1 MKPNVQRRFR
11 LFRKRKKLN
20 GLKNEN
26 IDDILE
32 KKLKEYYSNIDTEAP
47 SSFENAIQTA
57 FSSKRNK
64 KFLLLIA
71 KKQNVFE
78 KLKHFK
84 ERISKRFI
92 KVSQLAVALFC
103 TLCVTYFVHATSF
116 VDYLLDVFNLN
127 DTDMNNSGIE
137 QALQN
142 GNLQNVYMDYIR
154 QNGVGVKI
162 SYVLMNDLNLYL
174 VFDIETDFSLNEVDV
189 SKLNFQDLTISN
201 ENNEIIFDK
210 YSTDIFKG
218 NKVIIQDEH
227 HMKNLVFIMSDDILE
242 SNQLNIQ
249 FSNIIFY
256 KNISE
261 EQKNL
266 EMNEYIVNLNFTHFI
281 KMENIESKIATYD
294 VKEKEIQN
302 SNIEIKKVIFD
313 ETGLNLLVVAN
324 STDISTKVN
333 SFFNKV
339 EINSYFIKLLGD
351 FRREFIINISG
362 IEEKD
367 KINLEIIS
375 DNQKNKYELIKNR

>member
-1 MKPNVQRRFR
+1 M
-11 LFRKRKKLN
+11 
-20 GLKNEN
+20 
-26 IDDILE
+26 
-32 KKLKEYYSNIDTEAP
+32 
-47 SSFENAIQTA
+47 
-57 FSSKRNK
+57 
-64 KFLLLIA
+64 
-71 KKQNVFE
+71 
-78 KLKHFK
+78 
-84 ERISKRFI
+84 
-92 KVSQLAVALFC
+92 
-103 TLCVTYFVHATSF
+103 
-116 VDYLLDVFNLN
+116 LDVFNLN
-127 DTDMNNSGIE
+127 DTDINNSGIE
-137 QALQN
+137 QALEN

-218 NKVIIQDEH
+218 NKVILQDEH

-242 SNQLNIQ
+242 SKQLNIQ

-302 SNIEIKKVIFD
+302 SNFEIKKVIFD

-324 STDISTKVN
+324 STNISTKVN

>member
-32 KKLKEYYSNIDTEAP
+32 KKLKEYYNNIDTEAP

-64 KFLLLIA
+64 KFLLLIT

-127 DTDMNNSGIE
+127 DTDINNSGIE
-137 QALQN
+137 QA
-142 GNLQNVYMDYIR
+142 LQNVYMDYIR

-189 SKLNFQDLTISN
+189 SKLNFHDLAITN
-201 ENNEIIFDK
+201 ESNEIIYQQDMNNN
-210 YSTDIFKG
+210 FKG
-218 NKVIIQDEH
+218 NKVVVQDEYH
-227 HMKNLVFIMSDDILE
+227 LKNVVFMISDEIPE
-242 SNQLNIQ
+242 SNELKVE

-266 EMNEYIVNLNFTHFI
+266 EMNEYIVNLNFKHSI
-281 KMENIESKIATYD
+281 KMEDVESDVITYE

-302 SNIEIKKVIFD
+302 TDIEIKKVIFD
-313 ETGLNLLVVAN
+313 ETGLNLLVEAN
-324 STDISTKVN
+324 TSDIKTKIN
-333 SFFNKV
+333 SFFNKGEV
-339 EINSYFIKLLGD
+339 NSYLIKWLDD
-351 FRREFIINISG
+351 FRKEFIINISG

-367 KINLEIIS
+367 KINLEIESEDKI
-375 DNQKNKYELIKNR
+375 NKYELIKNR